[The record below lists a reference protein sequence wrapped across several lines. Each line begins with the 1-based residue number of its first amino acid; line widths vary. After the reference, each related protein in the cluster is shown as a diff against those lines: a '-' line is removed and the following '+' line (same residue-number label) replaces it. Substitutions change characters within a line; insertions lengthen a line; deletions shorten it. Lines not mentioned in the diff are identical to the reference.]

1 MAREAKDIIDR
12 GIPFSEC
19 TEEELQAVIELK
31 AKWKADD
38 AANKAVIQ
46 AIADASAAKVEADR
60 EQSEKAIA
68 ETKTAMEWAMKMYEA
83 TISAGHEE
91 VRTDDEQ
98 EDEAG
103 EGESEG

>member
-1 MAREAKDIIDR
+1 MARKAKDIIDR

-31 AKWKADD
+31 AQWKADD
-38 AANKAVIQ
+38 AANKAAIQ
-46 AIADASAAKVEADR
+46 AIADASAAKVEAAR

-68 ETKTAMEWAMKMYEA
+68 ATKTAMEWAMKMYEA
-83 TISAGHEE
+83 TISAGQE
-91 VRTDDEQ
+91 VKADDEQ
-98 EDEAG
+98 ENEAG

>member
-1 MAREAKDIIDR
+1 MAREAKDIIDQ

-31 AKWKADD
+31 AQWKADD
-38 AANKAVIQ
+38 AANKAAIQ
-46 AIADASAAKVEADR
+46 AIADASAAKVEAAR

-68 ETKTAMEWAMKMYEA
+68 ETKATMEWAMKMYEA
-83 TISAGHEE
+83 TVSAGQE
-91 VRTDDEQ
+91 VKTDDKQ

>member
-1 MAREAKDIIDR
+1 MTRAAKDIIDR

-31 AKWKADD
+31 AQWKADD
-38 AANKAVIQ
+38 EANKAVIQ

-68 ETKTAMEWAMKMYEA
+68 ETKAAMEWAMKMYES
-83 TISAGHEE
+83 TVSAGRE
-91 VRTDDEQ
+91 VKTNDEQ
-98 EDEAG
+98 EDEAC